1 MAEPQ
6 YLSEI
11 NEIISKLVRG
21 HFYGQLLLNF
31 ESGLITTLKKTE
43 SLKLTNHNQSWIN
56 QDKNHE
62 NFNI

>member
-21 HFYGQLLLNF
+21 HFYGQLLLSF
-31 ESGLITTLKKTE
+31 ESGLVTTLKKTE
-43 SLKLTNHNQSWIN
+43 SMKLTNHNQSWKN
-56 QDKNHE
+56 RDKNHE
-62 NFNI
+62 YFNR

>member
-21 HFYGQLLLNF
+21 HFYGQLTLNF
-31 ESGLITTLKKTE
+31 ESGLVTTLKKTE
-43 SLKLTNHNQSWIN
+43 SMKLTNHNQSWKN
-56 QDKNHE
+56 RDKNHE
-62 NFNI
+62 HFNR